1 MNGPENSAI
10 VGTVGGV
17 MRAIATLMGIA
28 LAACLG
34 ACSQSGLPDVS
45 LLGGSEQATA
55 EAAAPAAEEGVVV
68 ANAPP
73 LPVREE
79 RRRKAGAKTPAAKAP
94 AQAASPAETSQKEAG
109 LSLPSLGD
117 VKIFSPAAYASDT
130 AQWEQ
135 DPVGV
140 YSVLAQRIRACWLK
154 PGASK
159 LPDHGFHADV
169 APGDKDATIVIFKKD
184 ENGRRGL
191 LTFRIQIS
199 GDLGGGS
206 TVRAENRRLDA
217 KMDLAFKADLARWA
231 KGKSDCT

>member
-1 MNGPENSAI
+1 
-10 VGTVGGV
+10 
-17 MRAIATLMGIA
+17 MRAIATLMGFA
-28 LAACLG
+28 LAASLG

-45 LLGGSEQATA
+45 LFGAPEQAAA
-55 EAAAPAAEEGVVV
+55 EAASPAAEEGTVV

-79 RRRKAGAKTPAAKAP
+79 RRRKAGAKKPAGSAP
-94 AQAASPAETSQKEAG
+94 AEAVAASEEAPKQAG

-117 VKIFSPAAYASDT
+117 VKIFAPTAYAADT

-140 YSVLAQRIRACWLK
+140 YSVLAQQIRACWLK
-154 PGASK
+154 PGATQ

-169 APGDKDATIVIFKKD
+169 EPGDKDVTIVIFKKD

-191 LTFRIQIS
+191 LTFRIQIN

-231 KGKSDCT
+231 KGKANCT